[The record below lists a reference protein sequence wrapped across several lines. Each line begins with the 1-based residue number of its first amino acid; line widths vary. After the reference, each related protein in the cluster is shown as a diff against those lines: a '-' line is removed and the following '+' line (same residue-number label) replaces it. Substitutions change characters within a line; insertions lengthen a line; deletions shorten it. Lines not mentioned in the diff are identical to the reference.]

1 MPYATQANVL
11 ARYEADVVN
20 RICWNNATEAP
31 DLAKLDTALED
42 TAAEID
48 SYVSARYPLPLNPVP
63 SILKTINIDLAL
75 YATALTADK
84 MFDEL
89 ERRAE
94 NWRKHLVM
102 IAKGHAGLGIHEDAS
117 TDDPSPAIGT
127 GASTGMFAKVVRI

>member
-1 MPYATQANVL
+1 MDGSAFRKMDLSGLFSWPVL
-11 ARYEADVVN
+11 GL
-20 RICWNNATEAP
+20 
-31 DLAKLDTALED
+31 LAIGA
-42 TAAEID
+42 
-48 SYVSARYPLPLNPVP
+48 LPLNPVP

-75 YATALTADK
+75 CATALTSDK

-94 NWRKHLVM
+94 NWRKHLIM

-117 TDDPSPAIGT
+117 TDDPSPATGT